1 MAQKLKSADS
11 RGIKEVK
18 TMSNEERMDRWN
30 EIIDRLTAI
39 TITGNGL
46 KSWVLATRYIDFATE
61 MWLSYARKV
70 VQCK

>member
-1 MAQKLKSADS
+1 
-11 RGIKEVK
+11 
-18 TMSNEERMDRWN
+18 MSNEERMDRWN

-39 TITGNGL
+39 TITGNGF

-61 MWLSYARKV
+61 MWLSYAQKV

>member
-1 MAQKLKSADS
+1 MGQKLKSADGS
-11 RGIKEVK
+11 GIKEVK

-46 KSWVLATRYIDFATE
+46 KSWILATRYIDFATE

>member
-1 MAQKLKSADS
+1 MDQKLRYADS

-30 EIIDRLTAI
+30 EIIDRLTSI

>member
-1 MAQKLKSADS
+1 M
-11 RGIKEVK
+11 
-18 TMSNEERMDRWN
+18 TNEERMDRWN

-39 TITGNGL
+39 TITDNGL
-46 KSWVLATRYIDFATE
+46 KSWILATRYIDFATE

>member
-1 MAQKLKSADS
+1 MPRRAGKSSAE
-11 RGIKEVK
+11 RKVK

-30 EIIDRLTAI
+30 EIIERLTAI
-39 TITGNGL
+39 TITGNGF
-46 KSWVLATRYIDFATE
+46 KSWILATRYIDFATE